1 MIYVSMCI
9 CQFVLAAFAS
19 GMLQELSHLN
29 TVLVATEHPHSFV
42 FRTHQVMKAG
52 SRNFT

>member
-19 GMLQELSHLN
+19 GHVTRVKSLEY
-29 TVLVATEHPHSFV
+29 SFSCD
-42 FRTHQVMKAG
+42 RAPA
-52 SRNFT
+52 